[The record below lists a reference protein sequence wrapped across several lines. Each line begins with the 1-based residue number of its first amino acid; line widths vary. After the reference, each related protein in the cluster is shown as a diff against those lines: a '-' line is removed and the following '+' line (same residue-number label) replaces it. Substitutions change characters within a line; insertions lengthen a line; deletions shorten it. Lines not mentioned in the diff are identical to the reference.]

1 MRSRF
6 LVILLFRSA
15 IIAFSVGVALCAW
28 RRPTALLHGG
38 WGSSMS
44 LGIFVRILA
53 KASVFLGMRVYR
65 SEGVG
70 WALAGRCSHAPRK
83 VVADR
88 VMPPICTAANTVRS
102 GACRNILLQSK
113 ERQCAGYQAEMCGS
127 SICGTQGSV
136 LYNKSSPLH

>member
-53 KASVFLGMRVYR
+53 KASVFPGVRVYT
-65 SEGVG
+65 SEGAG

-88 VMPPICTAANTVRS
+88 VMPPICTAANTHS
-102 GACRNILLQSK
+102 GLAHVEI
-113 ERQCAGYQAEMCGS
+113 S
-127 SICGTQGSV
+127 SYRGKNGSV
-136 LYNKSSPLH
+136 QVTRPKRAAASVELKALYNKSSPLH